1 MKATIIVKPKKG
13 VLDPQGNAIKKVA
26 NNYFGVEFIEIK
38 SGKYFEVEIENEN
51 AKDIVEQLASKILSN
66 EIIEDYEIIYES
78 RDS

>member
-26 NNYFGVEFIEIK
+26 SNYFGVDFVDIRA
-38 SGKYFEVEIENEN
+38 GKYFEVELNSDN
-51 AKDIVEQLASKILSN
+51 AKDIIEKLASQILSN

-78 RDS
+78 RHN

>member
-13 VLDPQGNAIKKVA
+13 VSDPQGNAIKKVA

-51 AKDIVEQLASKILSN
+51 AKGIVEQLASRILSN